1 MLSCTLFLWVRQ
13 MYVALPQGS
22 GYGWGIAGQHLCE
35 EMLAHR
41 PLSDVT
47 LHSMKNPDFSPTFP
61 TLWNKHNIGYCFF
74 ENDIDAHR
82 YMGIAARDYD
92 VIVAGSSWCEQ
103 HLRLGGVR
111 NTATILQGIDAE
123 TFYYAPPRVDDSRFI
138 VFSGGKFELRKSQD
152 VVIAAMKIMMQRH
165 ADVWLSCAWH
175 NHWPYSIAT
184 MSGSPL
190 IQFHMREDTPCDDL
204 LKSVLVDNGIA
215 LDRVLFH
222 SLKSNSEM
230 REVYIQSDIG
240 LFPNRCEG
248 GNNMVMSEY
257 MACGRTVIASDKTG
271 HADVVSQQNAFPLTR
286 YKQQLIE
293 MDGRPSA
300 LWFQPSVDEVI
311 EQLEYAYQHRDQLV
325 QLSSQAAHDLQ
336 QLSWKSAAMQFYQL
350 ATEVTECSEVSF
362 QAYTQSAE
370 ELERTG
376 RRDLAI
382 ARLKQA
388 LFLEPANAGLYQ
400 VIASLYRADNKE
412 MEATWYETKAHIVQQ
427 LQGER

>member
-1 MLSCTLFLWVRQ
+1 

-22 GYGWGIAGQHLCE
+22 GYGWGIAGKHLCE

-41 PLSDVT
+41 PLADVT

-61 TLWNKHNIGYCFF
+61 AFWNKYNIGYCFF

-82 YMGIAARDYD
+82 YMGSAARDYD

-111 NTATILQGIDAE
+111 NTATVLQGIDAG
-123 TFYYAPPRVDDSRFI
+123 TFYFAPPRVNDGRFI

-190 IQFHMREDTPCDDL
+190 IQFRMREDTSCDDL

-257 MACGRTVIASDKTG
+257 MACGRTVIVSDKTG
-271 HADVVSQQNAFPLTR
+271 HADVVNQQNAFPLTR
-286 YKQQLIE
+286 YKHQLIE

-300 LWFQPSVDEVI
+300 LWFQPSVDEVV
-311 EQLEYAYQHRDQLV
+311 EQLEYAYQHRDQIV
-325 QLSSQAAHDLQ
+325 QKARMAAEDLK
-336 QLSWKSAAMQFYQL
+336 QLDWRVAAGKFYHLAEQLTDVSMPSA
-350 ATEVTECSEVSF
+350 
-362 QAYTQSAE
+362 QAYCDAADS
-370 ELERTG
+370 LDGIG
-376 RRDLAI
+376 RRDLAYI
-382 ARLKQA
+382 RLNQA
-388 LFLEPANAGLYQ
+388 LLVEPSNPLPYQKIADLYK
-400 VIASLYRADNKE
+400 ADNKAAEAAGYE
-412 MEATWYETKAHIVQQ
+412 MKSMVLKQ
-427 LQGER
+427 LKGVG